1 MVDVSVGN
9 PQTPAAAVLAEIAVD
24 RRAETPIGVQLSWA
38 LRCRIAD
45 GGLPAGARLPG
56 LRELAESTGVN
67 VNTIRAVYQ
76 RLEREGLIES
86 QQGSGT
92 FVSAHTE
99 HATAIGSIAALAAG
113 EARASGVD
121 PRSVAA
127 ALYVT
132 TARDHPQPAEDLERR
147 RVLRAQIATLE
158 RTVAEL
164 ETAHPNVTLPPR
176 KRRAGR
182 GPVLLDEQAL
192 EGVRSELLR
201 RLGAV
206 QMAIDE
212 HAAETESKLR
222 AKPARKPK
230 PVADSP
236 SKTRR
241 GAAKR
246 PASRPAPA

>member
-1 MVDVSVGN
+1 MVDVSVAN
-9 PQTPAAAVLAEIAVD
+9 PQGPAADVLAEIAVD
-24 RRAETPIGVQLSWA
+24 RQAEIPIGVQLSWA

-45 GGLPAGARLPG
+45 GRLQAGVRLPG
-56 LRELAESTGVN
+56 LRDLAEATGVN

-76 RLEREGLIES
+76 RLEHEGLIDS

-92 FVSAHTE
+92 FVSAHAE
-99 HATAIGSIAALAAG
+99 HATAVGSIAALAAG
-113 EARASGVD
+113 EAHASGVD

-127 ALYVT
+127 ALYVAGAT
-132 TARDHPQPAEDLERR
+132 PQPDPDPELERR

-164 ETAHPNVTLPPR
+164 ETAHPAIALPSRRPR
-176 KRRAGR
+176 GGR
-182 GPVLLDEQAL
+182 GPMLPDTQAL

-201 RLGAV
+201 RLAAV

-212 HAAETESKLR
+212 QAAETKSKPS
-222 AKPARKPK
+222 AKPARTPE

-241 GAAKR
+241 PTAKR
-246 PASRPAPA
+246 AASRPAPA